1 MSPAGIIGGNGLY
14 VRVVGIGVVLRGENT
29 KKIATIVLSHG
40 RSFRW
45 CGLIARQRVPAAVE
59 FTIYLG
65 AEQCGVS
72 ELLPAVLDAVAADA
86 HAFEF
91 VAGGVKHIVKDVG
104 LFVLSDLGGSEIDE
118 RCCHRVKDSKT
129 NKIVYIILMCFYPKI
144 SRFHSPWRSFG
155 AVQSTKKPVSK
166 VFQSI
171 AKKKRWRKN
180 NLFLLY

>member
-1 MSPAGIIGGNGLY
+1 MAM
-14 VRVVGIGVVLRGENT
+14 
-29 KKIATIVLSHG
+29 IVLSNG
-40 RSFRW
+40 RSFHR
-45 CGLIARQRVPAAVE
+45 CRLLAGERVPAVVE
-59 FTIYLG
+59 FSVDFR

-144 SRFHSPWRSFG
+144 SRLHSPWRSFG